1 MKNLFC
7 IIAFVTAVNFC
18 ARAELK
24 DVTDGSV
31 VHTAVTFATNSLS
44 DSDLQDVLEVQAY
57 RCNVHRSSTTNGLA
71 VYVEIH
77 IEGKPPT
84 IASLNLD
91 RATLE
96 NEHASQDIPVF
107 FAINPVGSL
116 DGEGLYSAKKL
127 RCFLREADVKTA
139 GTAENPFY
147 KNKHGIVSWGFYPA
161 HESATTYKFME
172 GNRRANSSEPEIEIR
187 VRFHEF

>member
-18 ARAELK
+18 ACAELK

-71 VYVEIH
+71 VYVEIN
-77 IEGKPPT
+77 IEGKPPTT

-96 NEHASQDIPVF
+96 NEHASEDIPV
-107 FAINPVGSL
+107 
-116 DGEGLYSAKKL
+116 
-127 RCFLREADVKTA
+127 
-139 GTAENPFY
+139 
-147 KNKHGIVSWGFYPA
+147 
-161 HESATTYKFME
+161 
-172 GNRRANSSEPEIEIR
+172 
-187 VRFHEF
+187 

>member
-7 IIAFVTAVNFC
+7 IIALITAVNFS

-24 DVTDGSV
+24 DA
-31 VHTAVTFATNSLS
+31 AVTFATNSLS
-44 DSDLQDVLEVQAY
+44 ESDLQDVLGVQAY

-71 VYVEIH
+71 VYVEIKV
-77 IEGKPPT
+77 EGKPPVT
-84 IASLNLD
+84 LASLNLD

-96 NEHASQDIPVF
+96 NEQAGQDIPVF

-116 DGEGLYSAKKL
+116 DGEGIYSAKKL
-127 RCFLREADVKTA
+127 RCFLREANVRTA

-161 HESATTYKFME
+161 HESATTYKFVE
-172 GNRRANSSEPEIEIR
+172 SNSGTNSPAKIELR
-187 VRFHEF
+187 VRFQEF